1 MPGLNGR
8 KRKPTALRL
17 VDGNRGKRPLPKAEP
32 KPKRGAPPIPPHV
45 KSDPVAAEEWK
56 RLAALTGAPSIGVLT
71 VSDGPIL
78 EATVLAYS
86 TFRLA
91 SAALEKSLTYTCPTK
106 NGGTMVRSRPE
117 VFIAADAWRRYV
129 VGLTHFG
136 LSPATRSKVSALP
149 YDGQEKDP
157 AAEFLGE

>member
-8 KRKPTALRL
+8 RRKPTALKL

-32 KPKRGAPPIPPHV
+32 KPQRGVPAIPSHV
-45 KSDPVAAEEWK
+45 KTNAIAAEEWK
-56 RLAALTGAPSIGVLT
+56 RLIALAGAPNVGVLT
-71 VSDGPIL
+71 ISDGPIL

-86 TFRLA
+86 TFRQA
-91 SAALEKSLTYTCPTK
+91 SAALDKGLTFKCRTKS
-106 NGGTMVRSRPE
+106 GGTMVRALPE

-136 LSPATRSKVSALP
+136 LSPATRSKVAAIP
-149 YDGQEKDP
+149 DDGEEKDP
-157 AAEFLGE
+157 SAEFL